1 MRQWL
6 QAMFAKSQCTYCQED
21 ITGLRVKCVECTD
34 FEICLQCFAAGAEI
48 GPHKNNHPYQFKDSG
63 SVGLSF
69 GKSGWTA
76 KEEQHLLDA
85 IEQYGFGNWE
95 DISRH
100 IETRTPEEAR
110 EEYISRYLEG
120 NVGRATWTSAASSRP
135 LLAEVSL
142 PDEGP
147 LAPEQINKLPPL
159 DITAEECVQLG
170 YMPLRDDYEKEY
182 DNDAE
187 SLASPLSIHPTE
199 DDELDI
205 ALKLAQV
212 DMYTRRLRERARR
225 KRVGRDYQLVANFF
239 QHTTRKERP
248 ILKKKLSREEREFQ
262 DSVRVLT
269 QFHSSQEHEQFL
281 SGIRRQ
287 RELEVRINELM
298 RYRRHGITT
307 VEECHH
313 FEQLRQEARD
323 KRRNSDSC
331 NVSLSPLSA
340 QSKRREKGGSYSI
353 IKKST
358 STGNDRCLF
367 PVSPD
372 SGAEGGLQGE
382 VDGDDTMAGD
392 TPLDVAA
399 LPGYPL
405 LSKDEA
411 KLCSSLNI
419 TPNQYYAAKYSLLE
433 MHVNK
438 GSKRENGPAL
448 SQVCTLDGEPLK
460 HIFNYMVE
468 SGWISAG

>member
-1 MRQWL
+1 
-6 QAMFAKSQCTYCQED
+6 MFAKAQCNYCQED
-21 ITGLRVKCVECTD
+21 VSGIRVKCAECTD
-34 FEICLQCFAAGAEI
+34 FEICLQCFSAGAEI
-48 GPHKNNHPYQFKDSG
+48 GQHKNNHSYQFKDSG
-63 SVGLSF
+63 AVGILL
-69 GKSGWTA
+69 GKNGWTA

-100 IETRTPEEAR
+100 IETRTPDEAR
-110 EEYISRYLEG
+110 EEYINRYLEG
-120 NVGRATWTSAASSRP
+120 NIGKATWNSAANSRP
-135 LLAEVSL
+135 LLTEISI
-142 PDEGP
+142 PDDGP
-147 LAPEQINKLPPL
+147 LSPEQINKLPPL
-159 DITAEECVQLG
+159 DITPDEAAQLG
-170 YMPLRDDYEKEY
+170 YMPLRDDFEKEF

-187 SLASPLSIHPTE
+187 ALVSPLSIHPVE

-239 QHTTRKERP
+239 QPTTRKDRP
-248 ILKKKLSREEREFQ
+248 VFKKKLPRDEREFQ
-262 DSVRVLT
+262 DHMRVLT

-281 SGIRRQ
+281 AGVRRQ
-287 RELEVRINELM
+287 RELEVRINELL

-313 FEQLRQEARD
+313 FEQLRQEIRD

-340 QSKRREKGGSYSI
+340 QSKRREKGGSFSI

-358 STGNDRCLF
+358 SMGNDRCLF

-372 SGAEGGLQGE
+372 SGTEGGGE
-382 VDGDDTMAGD
+382 ADSDDTLAAD
-392 TPLDVAA
+392 TPQDVAA

-411 KLCSSLNI
+411 QLCTTLKI
-419 TPNQYYAAKYSLLE
+419 TPNQYYGAKYSLLE

-438 GSKRENGPAL
+438 GSKKEDGLTL
-448 SQVCTLDGEPLK
+448 SEVCTLDGEPLK

>member
-1 MRQWL
+1 
-6 QAMFAKSQCTYCQED
+6 MFAKAQCNYCQED
-21 ITGLRVKCVECTD
+21 VSGIRVKCAECTD
-34 FEICLQCFAAGAEI
+34 FEICLQCFSAGAEI
-48 GPHKNNHPYQFKDSG
+48 GQHKNNHSYQFKDSG
-63 SVGLSF
+63 AVGILL
-69 GKSGWTA
+69 GKNGWTA

-100 IETRTPEEAR
+100 IETRTPDEAR
-110 EEYISRYLEG
+110 EEYINRYLEG
-120 NVGRATWTSAASSRP
+120 NIGKATWNSAANSRP
-135 LLAEVSL
+135 LLTEISI
-142 PDEGP
+142 PDDGP
-147 LAPEQINKLPPL
+147 LSPEQINKLPPL
-159 DITAEECVQLG
+159 DITPDEAAQLG
-170 YMPLRDDYEKEY
+170 YMPLRDDFEKEF

-187 SLASPLSIHPTE
+187 ALVSPLSIHPVE

-239 QHTTRKERP
+239 QPTTRKDRP
-248 ILKKKLSREEREFQ
+248 VFKKKLPRDEREFQ
-262 DSVRVLT
+262 DHMRVLT

-281 SGIRRQ
+281 AGVRRQ
-287 RELEVRINELM
+287 RELEVRINELL

-313 FEQLRQEARD
+313 FEQLRQEIRD

-340 QSKRREKGGSYSI
+340 QSKRREKGGSFSI

-358 STGNDRCLF
+358 SMGNDRCLF

-372 SGAEGGLQGE
+372 SGTEGGGE
-382 VDGDDTMAGD
+382 ADSDDTLAAD
-392 TPLDVAA
+392 TPQDVAA

-411 KLCSSLNI
+411 QLCTTLKI
-419 TPNQYYAAKYSLLE
+419 TPNQYYGAKYSLLE

-438 GSKRENGPAL
+438 GSKKEDGLTL
-448 SQVCTLDGEPLK
+448 S
-460 HIFNYMVE
+460 
-468 SGWISAG
+468 